1 MSSQTNALVKSG
13 GNPAIRLL
21 DEKIREQFLTS
32 YGNLKTKSAYDH
44 SLGQF
49 KTWLLSLPDDYKAI
63 NLLSDFRSHLY
74 TQLNS
79 SDSRQRLSEYSVSL
93 YLAVIKKYA
102 KFLYLNGLIDFDP
115 GATVKGFKRNANH
128 NRRALDRNIE
138 VPLLLDTIDK
148 SGIIGTRDNAMIT
161 LLVYTGI
168 RGFELLS
175 ANYGDLDSVEGRTIL
190 WVRSKGKLG
199 KSEYVFVTEAP
210 LKALST
216 YLGHRKG
223 LNSGSP
229 LFTTSDDEFEQ
240 RISTRTLRE
249 RVDYWLKKAGLKSAR
264 VTTHSLRHTAAI
276 SALKNGADIR
286 AVQGMLRHS
295 DPKTTMVYLQDIS
308 RQDKPAEDA
317 IRFGVTGA

>member
-1 MSSQTNALVKSG
+1 MSSQTNALVKAG

-21 DEKIREQFLTS
+21 DERVKEQFLTS
-32 YGNLKTKSAYDH
+32 YGNPKTKSAYNH

-49 KTWLLSLPDDYKAI
+49 RTWLGSLPDDYKSI
-63 NLLSDFRSHLY
+63 NLLSDFRSYLY
-74 TQLNS
+74 SRLNTPE
-79 SDSRQRLSEYSVSL
+79 SRLRLSEYSVTL

-102 KFLYLNGLIDFDP
+102 KFLYQNGLIDFDS
-115 GATVKGFKRNANH
+115 GASVKGFRRNSSH

-138 VPLLLDTIDK
+138 VPELLDTVKKDTLI
-148 SGIIGTRDNAMIT
+148 GIRDHAMIT
-161 LLVYTGI
+161 LLVYTGL
-168 RGFELLS
+168 RGFELVS
-175 ANYGDLDSVEGRTIL
+175 ADYGDLDSIEGRTIL
-190 WVRSKGKLG
+190 WVRSKAKLG

-223 LNSGSP
+223 LNSGAP
-229 LFTTSDDEFEQ
+229 LFVTTSDDSEK
-240 RISTRTLRE
+240 RLSTRTLRD
-249 RVDYWLKKAGLKSAR
+249 RVDYWLKKASLKGAR

-276 SALKNGADIR
+276 AALKNGADIR

-317 IRFGVTGA
+317 IRFGQNGA